1 MSNMKVFIALFLLF
15 LIEGTWAAIFSWHY
29 ATPFVYL
36 TLIGL
41 MYVGLYGRFESAL
54 GFGLVFGLLYDI
66 VYTDLLGIYLFTFSL
81 IPLLVSFVLKYIG
94 ENFFSVVITFTFM
107 ILVFSFGIYGIM
119 AAVGGTTMT
128 IQTLLVE
135 QIPGTLVVNVIAVAI
150 LYYPMTRYVA
160 VRPVA
165 KRG

>member
-15 LIEGTWAAIFSWHY
+15 LIEGTWASIFSWHY
-29 ATPFVYL
+29 ATPFLLL

-41 MYVGLYGRFESAL
+41 MFVSLYGRWETAL

-66 VYTDLLGIYLFTFSL
+66 VYTDLIGIYVFTFSL
-81 IPLLVSFVLKYIG
+81 IPLLASFVLKYIG
-94 ENFFSVVITFTFM
+94 ENFFSVTITFTFM
-107 ILVFSFGIYGIM
+107 ILVFTFAIYGIM
-119 AAVGGTTMT
+119 AAIGGTLMT

-135 QIPGTLVVNVIAVAI
+135 QIPGTMLVNAIAIVI
-150 LYYPMTRYVA
+150 LYYPMMRYVA
-160 VRPVA
+160 IRPVV

>member
-1 MSNMKVFIALFLLF
+1 
-15 LIEGTWAAIFSWHY
+15 
-29 ATPFVYL
+29 
-36 TLIGL
+36 
-41 MYVGLYGRFESAL
+41 
-54 GFGLVFGLLYDI
+54 LYDI

-107 ILVFSFGIYGIM
+107 ILVFSFGIFSVM
-119 AAVGGTTMT
+119 TAVGGTTMT

-135 QIPGTLVVNVIAVAI
+135 QIPGTLVANAVAI
-150 LYYPMTRYVA
+150 ALLYVPMTRYVA
-160 VRPVA
+160 PRPVA

>member
-29 ATPFVYL
+29 TTPYLLL

-41 MYVGLYGRFESAL
+41 MFVSLFGRWESAL

-66 VYTDLLGIYLFTFSL
+66 VYTDLLGIYVFTFSL
-81 IPLLVSFVLKYIG
+81 IPLLASFVLKYIG
-94 ENFFSVVITFTFM
+94 ENFFSVTITFTFM
-107 ILVFSFGIYGIM
+107 ILVFTFAIYSIM
-119 AAVGGTTMT
+119 TAIGGTMMT
-128 IQTLLVE
+128 VHTLLVE
-135 QIPGTLVVNVIAVAI
+135 QIPGTMLVNVVAIVI
-150 LYYPMTRYVA
+150 LYYPMIRYVTK
-160 VRPVA
+160 RPVV

>member
-29 ATPFVYL
+29 ATPYVLL

-41 MYVGLYGRFESAL
+41 MYVGLYGRWESAL

-66 VYTDLLGIYLFTFSL
+66 VFTDLIGIYAFTFSL

-94 ENFFSVVITFTFM
+94 ENVFSVLITFTFM
-107 ILVFSFGIYGIM
+107 ILVFTVLIFAILTAI
-119 AAVGGTTMT
+119 GGTTMT
-128 IQTLLVE
+128 IQTLLMQ
-135 QIPGTLVVNVIAVAI
+135 QIPGTLAVNAVAI
-150 LYYPMTRYVA
+150 GLLYYPMVRYVA
-160 VRPVA
+160 PRPVA

>member
-29 ATPFVYL
+29 TTPFIYL

-41 MYVGLYGRFESAL
+41 MYISLYGRWESAL

-81 IPLLVSFVLKYIG
+81 IPLIVSFMLKYIG

-107 ILVFSFGIYGIM
+107 ILVFSLGIFSVMTAI
-119 AAVGGTTMT
+119 GGTLIT

-135 QIPGTLVVNVIAVAI
+135 QIPGTLIANAIAIAI

-160 VRPVA
+160 KRPTT